1 MHPLRRQRL
10 IAIVALLIGLGIA
23 TTFALLALNE
33 NLDVFYSPTDIADG
47 KVETGKRFKL
57 GGVVL
62 EESTARDPDSLQ
74 VSFVVTD
81 RFREVPVSFSGI
93 LPDLFKE
100 GQSDIATGS
109 LESGVFKAT
118 QVLAKHDET
127 YMPKEVAEAIEKAK
141 ERTDAEAGSGYGG
154 YNNGGAQQ

>member
-47 KVETGKRFKL
+47 KVESGKRFKL

-62 EESTARDPDSLQ
+62 EDSTARDPDSLQ

-81 RFREVPVSFSGI
+81 RFRDVPVNFSGI

-100 GQSDIATGS
+100 GQSVIATGS
-109 LESGVFKAT
+109 LEGGVFKAT

-141 ERTDAEAGSGYGG
+141 QRNDADAGGSGG
-154 YNNGGAQQ
+154 YNNRGAGQ

>member
-10 IAIVALLIGLGIA
+10 IAIVALLLGLGLA
-23 TTFALLALNE
+23 ASFVLLALNE
-33 NLDVFYSPTDIADG
+33 NLDVFHSPTDVADG
-47 KVETGKRFKL
+47 KVQSGKRFKL

-62 EESTARDPDSLQ
+62 EDSTERDPQSLL

-81 RFREVPVSFSGI
+81 RFREVPVRYQGI

-100 GQSDIATGS
+100 GQSVIATGS
-109 LESGVFKAT
+109 LENGVFTAT

-127 YMPKEVAEAIEKAK
+127 YMPKEVAEAIAKAK
-141 ERTDAEAGSGYGG
+141 ARGENEGHGG
-154 YNNGGAQQ
+154 TAQ

>member
-10 IAIVALLIGLGIA
+10 IAIVALLIGLAIA

-33 NLDVFYSPTDIADG
+33 NLDVFYSPTDISDG
-47 KVETGKRFKL
+47 KVDAGKRFKL

-62 EESTARDPDSLQ
+62 EDSTARDPDSLQ

-81 RFREVPVSFSGI
+81 RFRDVPVNFSGI

-100 GQSDIATGS
+100 GQSVIATGS
-109 LESGVFKAT
+109 LEGGVFQAT

-141 ERTDAEAGSGYGG
+141 HRNDADASGSGG
-154 YNNGGAQQ
+154 YNNGGAEQ